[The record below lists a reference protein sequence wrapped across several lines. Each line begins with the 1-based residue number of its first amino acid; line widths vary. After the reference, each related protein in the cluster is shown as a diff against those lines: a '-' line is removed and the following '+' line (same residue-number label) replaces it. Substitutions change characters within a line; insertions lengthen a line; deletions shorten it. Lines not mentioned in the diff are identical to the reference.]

1 MLTLDGKVALIV
13 GGASGIGAATAAL
26 MARLGARVVIADT
39 DLGRAVDRVREI
51 KGEGGVAAAVE
62 TDVRSEESVKSA
74 VGSAVASFG
83 RLDVLH
89 NNAADVGIIGA
100 DHDIANVSLENWD
113 ASLRAD
119 LTGAMFGCKHAVPVM
134 IAGGGGSI
142 INTASVSGIGAE
154 VYMSAYPVAK
164 AALIHLSRQVALQYG
179 KRGIRCNAVA
189 PGLTL
194 SPAGLGMPQAMR
206 DMYVRHNMLSWVAAP
221 DDIAPTIAFLASDMS
236 AYITGQCIQVDG
248 GITGAIPIA
257 ADYRDFVAGDLE
269 S

>member
-1 MLTLDGKVALIV
+1 MFTLDGKVVLIV

-26 MARLGARVVIADT
+26 MARLGAYVVIADR
-39 DLGRAVDRVREI
+39 DHARAAERVDEI
-51 KGEGGVAAAVE
+51 GAEGGVAAAVE
-62 TDVRSEESVKSA
+62 TDVRLEESVKN
-74 VGSAVASFG
+74 AVATAVATFG

-89 NNAADVGIIGA
+89 NNAADVAIIEA
-100 DHDIANVSLENWD
+100 DHDVANVTLENWD

-119 LTGAMFGCKHAVPVM
+119 LTGAMFGCKHAVPAM
-134 IAGGGGSI
+134 IAAGGGSI
-142 INTASVSGIGAE
+142 INTSSISGIGAE

-179 KRGIRCNAVA
+179 KQGIRCNAVA

-221 DDIAPTIAFLASDMS
+221 KDIAPTVAFLASDMS
-236 AYITGQCIQVDG
+236 GYITGQCIQVDG

-257 ADYRDFVAGDLE
+257 ADYRDFAAQA
-269 S
+269 